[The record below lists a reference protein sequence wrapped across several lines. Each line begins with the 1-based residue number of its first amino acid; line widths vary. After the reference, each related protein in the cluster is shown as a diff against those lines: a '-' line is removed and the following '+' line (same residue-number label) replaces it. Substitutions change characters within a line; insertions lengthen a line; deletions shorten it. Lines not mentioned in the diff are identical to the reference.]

1 MTIAQSVSE
10 VIRNHVTLSVES
22 IDRMYLNIYVPQL
35 QSEGGAAHFFRH
47 HRGDPFPS
55 SALMAPM
62 THAFVKSIEAF
73 VEREKIPM
81 ISFEKGQRKEDVMK
95 EHLASFSG
103 TEGVLFVGKAQEK
116 SRVYRTLT
124 QKNPATGQRR
134 PSLASSTVMVNQYYF
149 YGVDD
154 DFGPFFLKFC
164 SYFPYTARM
173 CINGH
178 EYVKR
183 QLAKEGIAYEPLDN
197 GILTCADPQRL
208 QELCDELTA
217 EKIAALLRKWL
228 TRLPHP
234 FTPDD
239 QAAGYQY
246 EVSMLQT
253 EFSLTQVL
261 DRPASGRIFFEE
273 VIRENLDLG
282 RPSHVQMIFGRR
294 VTSRTPGRMRTR
306 VITEGVIPSLHV
318 DYKRSRIKQYFKEGR
333 ALRTETTV
341 NNTYDF
347 SIGKRLKNLTA
358 LREVGLQANR
368 RLLDAQM
375 TSHDCRIGEA
385 MFEQMNRP
393 CSVGNERASGIRFAD
408 IKTQML
414 LCALVLFA
422 HLAGGFCNRELRK
435 AWAPLLGC
443 APEELTS
450 GQMSYHLR
458 RLKLHGLIERIPDSH
473 RYRVTKTGFKTAFF
487 FTRTYARVLR
497 PELSKAFAT
506 ADHCP
511 QNFRKACETL
521 EKIIEED
528 CRHEKLAA

>member
-10 VIRNHVTLSVES
+10 VIRNHVTLSVEG
-22 IDRMYLNIYVPQL
+22 IDRMYLNVYVPML

-47 HRGDPFPS
+47 HRGNPFPS

-62 THAFVKSIEAF
+62 TREFVKSIEAF
-73 VEREKIPM
+73 VESEKIPL

-95 EHLASFSG
+95 EYLAGFPG
-103 TEGVLFVGKAQEK
+103 DDGVLFVGKAQEK
-116 SRVYRTLT
+116 ARVYRTVA
-124 QKNPATGQRR
+124 QKDAATGQRR
-134 PSLASSTVMVNQYYF
+134 PSLMSSTVMVNQYYF
-149 YGVDD
+149 YGVDE

-164 SYFPYTARM
+164 SYFPYTARL

-183 QLAKEGIAYEPLDN
+183 QLTKEGIAYEPLDN

-217 EKIAALLRKWL
+217 EKIEALLRKWL
-228 TRLPHP
+228 ERLPHP
-234 FTPDD
+234 FTSDD
-239 QAAGYQY
+239 QAAGYRY
-246 EVSMLQT
+246 EVSMLQA

-261 DRPASGRIFFEE
+261 DRPISGRIFFEE

-294 VTSRTPGRMRTR
+294 VTKRTPGRMRTR
-306 VITEGVIPSLHV
+306 VITEDVIPSLHV
-318 DYKRSRIKQYFKEGR
+318 DYKRSRIKQYFKGGR

-375 TSHDCRIGEA
+375 TSHDCQIGEDV
-385 MFEQMNRP
+385 FDRMNRP
-393 CSVGNERASGIRFAD
+393 CVVGEQRGSGIRFAD
-408 IKTQML
+408 LKTQML

-422 HLAGGFCNRELRK
+422 HLAKGFCNRDLRG
-435 AWAPLLGC
+435 AWAPLLGR
-443 APEELTS
+443 APEEITS

-458 RLKLHGLIERIPDSH
+458 RLKLHGLIERIPQSH

-497 PELSKAFAT
+497 PELSKAFVH

-511 QNFRKACETL
+511 ENFRKACDRI
-521 EKIIEED
+521 EKLIAED